1 MSEHVKSRRRY
12 DATRRQEQAR
22 RTRAATLA
30 TARELFLSTGYS
42 STTKAAVAQA
52 AGVSS
57 QQVYKTFGNKAG
69 LVKALFD
76 VAMAGDDEPVVMVE
90 RQSLRSVR
98 EERDPRRKLRL
109 YADFVASTAPRHVPI
124 QLLVRAAADT
134 DAEAAG
140 LWRRLSDER
149 LRGMGMFAAHLRDDL
164 REGVTVDDARDL
176 LWAHNSP
183 ELWDLLVIQ
192 RGWSPARFASHL
204 ADALIDALLPR
215 PDGHIPEHVRRE
227 GTMPST
233 GSGNEAHVRIK
244 VQPGEWWWGGAVA
257 DGTRMP
263 FGAEPHRRD
272 LATNAGSF
280 AKPNEGANQSAPLLV
295 SSRGRYVWSDDP
307 FTFAFDGEDGLELDG
322 AEITETVVGATLA
335 EAFRGAARD
344 HFPASGAAPAE
355 LMFSAPQYNTWIEM
369 PYAPTQEGVLAY
381 ARGVLEA
388 GFPPGLLMIDDRW
401 SEDYGDWRF
410 DPTRFPDP
418 ASMTAQL
425 HAWGFAVMLWLV
437 PFVSPDSETSRT
449 AAARGWLVREPDGRP
464 AVREWW
470 NGFSTVLDLTHP
482 DAVGWLRGRLD
493 DLRETYG
500 VDGFKL
506 DAGDVRDYRPT
517 DLTYA
522 GSGPGIATQQCEA
535 WAGLA

>member
-1 MSEHVKSRRRY
+1 
-12 DATRRQEQAR
+12 
-22 RTRAATLA
+22 
-30 TARELFLSTGYS
+30 
-42 STTKAAVAQA
+42 
-52 AGVSS
+52 
-57 QQVYKTFGNKAG
+57 
-69 LVKALFD
+69 
-76 VAMAGDDEPVVMVE
+76 
-90 RQSLRSVR
+90 
-98 EERDPRRKLRL
+98 
-109 YADFVASTAPRHVPI
+109 
-124 QLLVRAAADT
+124 
-134 DAEAAG
+134 
-140 LWRRLSDER
+140 
-149 LRGMGMFAAHLRDDL
+149 
-164 REGVTVDDARDL
+164 
-176 LWAHNSP
+176 
-183 ELWDLLVIQ
+183 
-192 RGWSPARFASHL
+192 
-204 ADALIDALLPR
+204 
-215 PDGHIPEHVRRE
+215 
-227 GTMPST
+227 
-233 GSGNEAHVRIK
+233 VRIR

-263 FGAEPHRRD
+263 FGGEPHRRD

-280 AKPNEGANQSAPLLV
+280 DEPNEGANQSAPLLV

-369 PYAPTQEGVLAY
+369 PYAPTQQGVLAY

-418 ASMTAQL
+418 AAMTAQL

-437 PFVSPDSETSRT
+437 PFVSPDSENSRT

-470 NGFSTVLDLTHP
+470 NGFSTVLDLTNP
-482 DAVGWLRGRLD
+482 DAVGWLRGCLN

-506 DAGDVRDYRPT
+506 DAGDLRDYRPT

-522 GSGPGIATQQCEA
+522 AGGPGTATQQCQA
-535 WAGLA
+535 WAGLAAELAFNELRACWKSGGRPLAQRLHDKPPTWGADGLGSLIPEVVAQGLIGHPYGCPDMVGGGLLGGFLQGDPLDAELFVRWAQCSVLFPMVQFSLAPWRVLDGKHLQAVSDAVALRQRLLPDLLALVEHAAQTGEPVLRPLAYHHPGYEQVHDEFLLGEDLLCAPVLEPGAQVRHVAFPHGRWAAEDGRVVEGPAEHGFPVDLTSLPWWRRVS